1 MIGKYNTLG
10 KICLACAFANLVL
23 AFIMAH
29 DGHPIAMLNVLS
41 AFMCHLGSFSK
52 KCRN

>member
-1 MIGKYNTLG
+1 MIGKYNLLG
-10 KICLACAFANLVL
+10 KICIGCVVLNLVV
-23 AFIMAH
+23 AFIMAQK
-29 DGHPIAMLNVLS
+29 GEPIAMLNIIS